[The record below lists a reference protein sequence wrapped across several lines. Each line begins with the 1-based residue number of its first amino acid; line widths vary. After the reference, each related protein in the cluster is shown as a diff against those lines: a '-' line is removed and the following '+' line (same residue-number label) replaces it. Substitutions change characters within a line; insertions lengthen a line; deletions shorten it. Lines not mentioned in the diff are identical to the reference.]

1 MRVTSQCG
9 RLDVDSRG
17 FVTCPKCGNPRLA
30 RVRRDT
36 SADNFPAY
44 CSRCKT
50 EILLHI
56 EGKTRALDA
65 RVQN

>member
-1 MRVTSQCG
+1 MRVTSQYG
-9 RLDVDSRG
+9 KLDVDSRG
-17 FVTCPKCGNPRLA
+17 FVTCPRCRNPRFA

-56 EGKTRALDA
+56 ECKTRAFNA
-65 RVQN
+65 RVQD